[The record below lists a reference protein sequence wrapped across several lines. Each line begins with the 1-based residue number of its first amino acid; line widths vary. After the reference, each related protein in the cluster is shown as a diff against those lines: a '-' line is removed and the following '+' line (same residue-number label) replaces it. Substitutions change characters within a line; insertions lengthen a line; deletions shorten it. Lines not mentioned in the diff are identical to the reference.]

1 MADGIELATAYVRI
15 VPTTE
20 GIKGNLTTA
29 IQPEADTAGKTAG
42 DTMGSGLLSSFSKAT
57 GGLGKKFSDIG
68 STVSKTV
75 SVPMAAAATAT
86 MASWKQVDDGFDTV
100 IQKTGA
106 TGDALKGMQDSV
118 QNIATSMPVSF
129 QDAGTA
135 IGEVNTRF
143 GITGDQLE
151 GLSKQFLEFAQ
162 INGTDVNGSIDNVQK
177 ALSAFGLSAD
187 DAGAMLDTL
196 NKVGQDTGISMD
208 TLESEMV
215 ANGASFREMG
225 FSASDAATL
234 LGTLEKS
241 GINTQDVMVG
251 LKKAMAES
259 QSTGESMGDVLQ
271 RAFGSAGDASDIF
284 GAKAGPALYN
294 AMQSGILSMDMFTA
308 GTIDI
313 NDALGSTSDTFEAMQ
328 DPADQWQTVLNN
340 LMVLGYQIG
349 EAVMPTITSVVQTL
363 IPVIQQM
370 CDAWNSLSPGMQD
383 TIVKAALI
391 AAGIGPIIS
400 GMGGVL
406 SGISTIT
413 GAAGNL
419 FNFLKPFAAAI
430 TGFIGAHPVIFA
442 IAAVVAAVIALYTKC
457 EWFRDGVNSIFSAI
471 VNFAKGAWDTL
482 KSGISSLVSWFSN
495 AFQTIGNT
503 ATNIWN
509 SIARFGTGAWN
520 TIKGVW
526 SGVTGFFNGIWNDIK
541 NGASIIWSGITGI
554 FSSAIDRIKGLFN
567 FHFSW
572 PHIPLPHFSISGSAN
587 PLKWLTNGVP
597 HISVSWY
604 AKAMQQPYLLD
615 GATIFGASGNNLLG
629 GGETG
634 KEIVM
639 SEAYLKN
646 LIAASS
652 ESAARTITNAPT
664 INLQVYASDNMDVS
678 ELADEVMDRINT
690 EIARGKRAFS

>member
-15 VPTTE
+15 VPTTKD
-20 GIKGNLTTA
+20 IKGNLTNA
-29 IQPEADTAGKTAG
+29 IQPEADNAGKKAG
-42 DTMGSGLLSSFSKAT
+42 DKMGSGLLSSFSKAT
-57 GGLGKKFSDIG
+57 GDLGKKFSDIG

-308 GTIDI
+308 GTTDI

-328 DPADQWQTVLNN
+328 HPADQWQTVLNN

-363 IPVIQQM
+363 IPVIQKM

-400 GMGGVL
+400 GIGGVL
-406 SGISTIT
+406 SGISTVT

-442 IAAVVAAVIALYTKC
+442 IAAVVTAVIALYTKC
-457 EWFRDGVNSIFSAI
+457 EWFRDGV
-471 VNFAKGAWDTL
+471 
-482 KSGISSLVSWFSN
+482 SN
-495 AFQTIGNT
+495 
-503 ATNIWN
+503 
-509 SIARFGTGAWN
+509 
-520 TIKGVW
+520 
-526 SGVTGFFNGIWNDIK
+526 
-541 NGASIIWSGITGI
+541 IWSGITGI
-554 FSSAIDRIKGLFN
+554 FSSAIDKIKGLFN

-572 PHIPLPHFSISGSAN
+572 PHIPLPHFSVSGSAN
-587 PLKWLTNGVP
+587 PLKWLTGGVP
-597 HISVSWY
+597 RISVSWY
-604 AKAMQQPYLLD
+604 AKAMQQPYILD
-615 GATIFGASGNNLLG
+615 QATIFGTSNGSLLG
-629 GGETG
+629 GGEAG
-634 KEIVM
+634 REIVM
-639 SEAYLKN
+639 SEAYLKK
-646 LIAASS
+646 LISDIAAS
-652 ESAARTITNAPT
+652 ETAVHAGNRNEGTAYTQNVT
-664 INLQVYASDNMDVS
+664 INSPKELSASEVARQTRNSARQVI
-678 ELADEVMDRINT
+678 LAMNGI
-690 EIARGKRAFS
+690 